1 MDNVFRLSEFVIVS
15 RFSLRICMV
24 CIDVLICCVS
34 MKQALLGIRTI
45 YPGTIHPGT
54 IYPGT
59 IYPGTIHPALYFAF
73 NYRS

>member
-34 MKQALLGIRTI
+34 MKQALLSSLKRNLHGA
-45 YPGTIHPGT
+45 G
-54 IYPGT
+54 
-59 IYPGTIHPALYFAF
+59 
-73 NYRS
+73 